1 MKNEDGLRQR
11 NSSTTTD
18 KNNNKKSSSP
28 SSTATPTP
36 EASVPESM
44 SHRRG
49 PVLAYSRGGTVSK
62 SRQTLSNYKNKI
74 LFALGA
80 TILYTAWLY
89 RSGKSRL
96 QKLK

>member
-80 TILYTAWLY
+80 TILYTAFLY
-89 RSGKSRL
+89 QKGKTE
-96 QKLK
+96 KTVA